1 MEARSLWWVLRN
13 NRSRQRD
20 DAARFRSGG
29 VVERVA
35 SLVARQFL
43 AAAAAFGILVLA
55 ACGTLSPQD
64 LTAIA
69 ELEPSPTPVA
79 DVVAMFG
86 GNPSG
91 DGVFDARGPTFAP
104 DEAWR
109 FPAADIT
116 SPPVV
121 SGGLVLVS
129 VADGASESG
138 FYLSAFDARAQR
150 ELWRFATGRQVYSA
164 PAVSDGVVYLA
175 STDSRLYAL
184 DAATGEEQW
193 RFQAVGGS
201 WASPVVSDGTVF
213 FTASDGHLY
222 ALDATT
228 GEERWRFEL
237 FGPRQLD
244 ANSFGRGT
252 WLSPS
257 VHDGTVYAG
266 SLDWH
271 LYAIDAATGQ
281 EKWRFKTKGAVW
293 GSPAISDGMVYFGSN
308 DLNLYA
314 VDAATG
320 VERWKFR
327 SHWPLRA
334 SPVVFNNTVI
344 FQRGYVHGLDS
355 ATGEEKWRTEII
367 AQGSAAQ
374 PIASGGNGLVY
385 LTGRGDIYA
394 LDPETGAMWWEK
406 DVEGSPSGY
415 LTVEDNAL
423 YAVIRQRDG
432 AYLLALE

>member
-1 MEARSLWWVLRN
+1 MRTVIRRRS
-13 NRSRQRD
+13 
-20 DAARFRSGG
+20 FRSAGA
-29 VVERVA
+29 VL
-35 SLVARQFL
+35 S
-43 AAAAAFGILVLA
+43 AAACRLLPAWVALGILALA
-55 ACGTLSPQD
+55 ACGELSPADQ
-64 LTAIA
+64 TAVA
-69 ELEPSPTPVA
+69 QLEPSPTPVA

-121 SGGLVLVS
+121 SGGLILVG
-129 VADGASESG
+129 VADGTSESG
-138 FYLSAFDARAQR
+138 FYLTAFDARSQR

-164 PAVSDGVVYLA
+164 PAVSDGVVYVSSL
-175 STDSRLYAL
+175 DSRLYAL

-193 RFQAVGGS
+193 RFEAVGGS
-201 WASPVVSDGTVF
+201 WASPVVSDGTIF

-257 VHDGTVYAG
+257 VDGGVVYAG

-281 EKWRFKTKGAVW
+281 ENWRFKTKGPVW
-293 GSPAISDGMVYFGSN
+293 GSPAVYDGVVYFGSD

-320 VERWKFR
+320 AEKWRFR
-327 SHWPLRA
+327 SHWPLKA
-334 SPVVFNNTVI
+334 SPVVFDGTVV
-344 FQRGYVHGLDS
+344 FQRGYVYGFDA
-355 ATGEEKWRTEII
+355 ATGEEKWKTEIVP
-367 AQGSAAQ
+367 QRSSAQ
-374 PIASGGNGLVY
+374 PIVSRGNGLLY
-385 LTGRGDIYA
+385 LTSWRGVYA
-394 LDPETGAMWWEK
+394 V
-406 DVEGSPSGY
+406 DVESGKPWWDFNVEGTPSGY
-415 LTVEDNAL
+415 LTVEDNIL
-423 YAVIRQRDG
+423 YAVIRQDG
-432 AYLLALE
+432 AAYLLALE

>member
-1 MEARSLWWVLRN
+1 
-13 NRSRQRD
+13 
-20 DAARFRSGG
+20 
-29 VVERVA
+29 
-35 SLVARQFL
+35 
-43 AAAAAFGILVLA
+43 
-55 ACGTLSPQD
+55 
-64 LTAIA
+64 
-69 ELEPSPTPVA
+69 
-79 DVVAMFG
+79 MFG
-86 GNPSG
+86 GSPSG

-121 SGGLVLVS
+121 SGGLVFIG

-164 PAVSDGVVYLA
+164 PAVSGGVVYLA

-281 EKWRFKTKGAVW
+281 ENWRFKTRGSVW

-344 FQRGYVHGLDS
+344 FQRGYVHGLDA
-355 ATGEEKWRTEII
+355 ATGEEKWKTEII